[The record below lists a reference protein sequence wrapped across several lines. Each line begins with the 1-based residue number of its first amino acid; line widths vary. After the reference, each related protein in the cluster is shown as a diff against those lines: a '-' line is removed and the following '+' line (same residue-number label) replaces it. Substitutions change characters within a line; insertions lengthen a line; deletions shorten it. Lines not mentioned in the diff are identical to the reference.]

1 MTRLPLSRQP
11 WFAYIV
17 LAGLTFVTAA
27 LGSLGS
33 VQAGAFY
40 LDLAKPIWAPLPG
53 SLDRFGPSSIPRW
66 LWQLVFSGDNCKPC
80 DTPL

>member
-17 LAGLTFVTAA
+17 LTGLTFVTAA

-40 LDLAKPIWAPLPG
+40 LDLAKPIWAPPAWL
-53 SLDRFGPSSIPRW
+53 FGPVWTFLYSAMAVAACL
-66 LWQLVFSGDNCKPC
+66 LWRQLQ
-80 DTPL
+80 TL